1 MAALIRWNPVR
12 TMTLSDAMERL
23 LADRWV
29 RPAVASDWAAVDTL
43 ALDMYETDD
52 AYVVKAPVPGVKP
65 EDVDVHIEDGVLTLR
80 GETKRE
86 ENVEN
91 ARYHWQERWYGQF
104 ERSVRLPSQVDAS
117 KVEANLKEGI
127 LTISVPK
134 AEEIKPK
141 KIDVKVE

>member
-1 MAALIRWNPVR
+1 
-12 TMTLSDAMERL
+12 
-23 LADRWV
+23 
-29 RPAVASDWAAVDTL
+29 
-43 ALDMYETDD
+43 MYETDD

>member
-12 TMTLSDAMERL
+12 TMTLSDTVERFL
-23 LADRWV
+23 TDRWV
-29 RPAVASDWAAVDTL
+29 RPATAWNWAAADTL

-52 AYVVKAPVPGVKP
+52 TYVVKASLPGVKP
-65 EDVDVHIEDGVLTLR
+65 EEVDVHVEDGVLTIR

-104 ERSVRLPSQVDAS
+104 ERSVRLPSQVDTS
-117 KVEANLKEGI
+117 KVEATLKDGI
-127 LTISVPK
+127 LTVHIPK
-134 AEEIKPK
+134 SEEVKPK
-141 KIDVKVE
+141 KIDIKVN